1 MCTNW
6 LLIIIGRGPISI
18 SENVLKFYSYHHWI
32 TIFLWVLFT
41 ADVSL
46 KIKSLI
52 QHIYLIVALVTKSFD
67 GVLFLL
73 FCSLFCF
80 SFFSFIKTNS
90 FCVFSLLMAYC
101 TALKAHN
108 LLYFAII
115 SWKKC
120 SSAPSVPVPLQNVG
134 MFSITNY
141 IFFKVSV
148 CFFIFLE
155 NLTKSFKYHFIR
167 FHYDYLLLWT
177 KKR

>member
-1 MCTNW
+1 M
-6 LLIIIGRGPISI
+6 
-18 SENVLKFYSYHHWI
+18 
-32 TIFLWVLFT
+32 
-41 ADVSL
+41 

-73 FCSLFCF
+73 FCSLLCF

-134 MFSITNY
+134 MFSIRNY
-141 IFFKVSV
+141 IFFKVSL
-148 CFFIFLE
+148 CFFYFPGKPDKILQVPFH
-155 NLTKSFKYHFIR
+155 SFPLCLFTAMNQKKIMHHF
-167 FHYDYLLLWT
+167 
-177 KKR
+177 